1 MNPIGI
7 ISFKKYVSVS
17 PQMVIAFFSAEKM
30 LQNYNKYLT
39 YTNKLLFFCRNAIF
53 LHIRCTTRLFDY
65 AKTMQRYNKKPKGAK
80 V

>member
-7 ISFKKYVSVS
+7 ISLKKYVSVS

-65 AKTMQRYNKKPKGAK
+65 AKNDAK
-80 V
+80 VQ